1 MNNSPII
8 VGLTGGIGSGKST
21 VAHIFSKLG
30 YAVYDSDTRA
40 KALYSESP
48 ELKEA
53 MTLAFGKEVY
63 IQNQI
68 NRPYLAKLVFHD
80 SEKLSILNKIV
91 HPFVKKD
98 FSSWV
103 KKQNSSLIVR
113 EAAILI
119 ESGAH
124 EDCDKIITVEAPKDV
139 RIHRVV
145 QRDASTKEEVESRI
159 SKQLSDEERR
169 RLSDYI
175 IHNDGTTSIIYQVQE
190 IVADILNNQ

>member
-1 MNNSPII
+1 MNNLPII

-21 VAHIFSKLG
+21 VAHIFNKLG
-30 YAVYDSDTRA
+30 YPVYDSDSRA
-40 KALYSESP
+40 KALYSESQ

-53 MTLAFGKEVY
+53 MIFAFGKEVY

-68 NRPYLAKLVFHD
+68 NRPYLAKLVFQD
-80 SEKLSILNKIV
+80 EEKLSILNKIV

-98 FSSWV
+98 FLSWV
-103 KKQNSSLIVR
+103 KNQNSSLIIR

-124 EDCDKIITVEAPKDV
+124 KDCDKIITVEAPRDV
-139 RIHRVV
+139 RIKRVV
-145 QRDASTKEEVESRI
+145 QRDASSIKEVESRI